1 MNLPTHDVVV
11 VNNSQVPLTG
21 ITVHARVFDLAGKL
35 LQEKT
40 TTVTAQ
46 PATTTFAT
54 GLELQAAMQS
64 AGVVLVKLELKDS
77 SGKPVSN
84 NFYWLADHKQDYRRM
99 DDIAPASLTVTAHTA
114 PVTNGEGH
122 TTVTVVNIG
131 TAPAIAVKL
140 TVVEAES
147 AERVL
152 PAYYSDNY
160 VSLLP
165 SETKVLDIAYPQ
177 TAAHGTMS
185 VNVRGWNVPPVSIR
199 VVP

>member
-1 MNLPTHDVVV
+1 M
-11 VNNSQVPLTG
+11 
-21 ITVHARVFDLAGKL
+21 
-35 LQEKT
+35 E
-40 TTVTAQ
+40 
-46 PATTTFAT
+46 
-54 GLELQAAMQS
+54 S

-77 SGKPVSN
+77 SAKPVSD
-84 NFYWLADHKQDYRRM
+84 NFYWLAGRKQDYRHM
-99 DDIAPASLTVTAHTA
+99 EDIAPASLTVTAHTA
-114 PVTNGEGH
+114 QVTNGEGH

-140 TVVEAES
+140 TLVEADD

-165 SETKVLDIAYPQ
+165 GETKALDIAYPQ

-185 VNVRGWNVPPVSIR
+185 VNVRGWNVPPVSIQ